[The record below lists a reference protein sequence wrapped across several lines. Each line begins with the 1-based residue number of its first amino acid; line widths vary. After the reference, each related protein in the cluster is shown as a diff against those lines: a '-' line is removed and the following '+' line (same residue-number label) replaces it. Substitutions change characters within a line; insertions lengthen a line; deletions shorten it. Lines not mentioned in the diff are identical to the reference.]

1 MAGLFY
7 FLAKGLATL
16 AGKIGGN
23 VVFFELWRTGE
34 YYILDNFLTVLIF
47 AIAKIF
53 SH

>member
-23 VVFFELWRTGE
+23 VVFFKLWRTGE
-34 YYILDNFLTVLIF
+34 YYILDNFLTVLILT
-47 AIAKIF
+47 IAKIF
-53 SH
+53 